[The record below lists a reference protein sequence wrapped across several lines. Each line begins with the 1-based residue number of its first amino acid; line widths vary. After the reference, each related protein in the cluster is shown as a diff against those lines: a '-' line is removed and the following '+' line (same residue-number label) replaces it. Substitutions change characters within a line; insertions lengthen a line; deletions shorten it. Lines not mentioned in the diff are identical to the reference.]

1 MRSQARSMIARIFS
15 VGLSPTSRG
24 FETIQVGGGFWS
36 GRSGAISVPE
46 WKATSS

>member
-1 MRSQARSMIARIFS
+1 MIARICS

-24 FETIQVGGGFWS
+24 LETIQIGGGICS

-46 WKATSS
+46 WKATSW